1 MQQERHDQ
9 CTLQIEQL
17 RIEAEK
23 ARHRPETNTSHAQTE
38 VLLPQTQS
46 ETAAKMGND
55 NLLRRLQGTSV
66 IRSEVVL
73 VLFVDFTFQ
82 MYPYVVVSQVTL
94 VHVFYLQSVGY
105 RVLLLICSV

>member
-1 MQQERHDQ
+1 MHVKFKRGDVTVCLHLWQTKLSELEERYAVQQERHDQ

-38 VLLPQTQS
+38 VLLPQAQS

-55 NLLRRLQGTSV
+55 NLLRRLQGNV
-66 IRSEVVL
+66 RHPV
-73 VLFVDFTFQ
+73 
-82 MYPYVVVSQVTL
+82 
-94 VHVFYLQSVGY
+94 
-105 RVLLLICSV
+105 